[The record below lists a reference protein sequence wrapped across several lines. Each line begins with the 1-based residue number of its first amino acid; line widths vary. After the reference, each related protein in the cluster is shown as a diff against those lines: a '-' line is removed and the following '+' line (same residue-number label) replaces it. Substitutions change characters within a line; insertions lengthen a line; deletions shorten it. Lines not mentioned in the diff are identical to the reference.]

1 MKKKAFFPILLAVWP
16 YISVILLYLLAEVSD
31 KLYWLIFAAIVI
43 STVVI
48 YTLNIINA
56 CTHKNERA
64 DEQLAFWDMLVKLI
78 HIPFYLGV
86 FFIGVVF
93 LLAMVVPMF
102 VMVSPL
108 IVIMLAVIDF
118 FLMLTSSAYGINAV
132 ARARQKGSISTGF
145 LVLNIIMH
153 LLFVTDVISA
163 VIVFV
168 KLKMNKR

>member
-16 YISVILLYLLAEVSD
+16 YISLILLYLLAEVSD

-93 LLAMVVPMF
+93 LLAMVVPVF
-102 VMVSPL
+102 VMISPL
-108 IVIMLAVIDF
+108 IVMMLAVIDF
-118 FLMLTSSAYGINAV
+118 S
-132 ARARQKGSISTGF
+132 
-145 LVLNIIMH
+145 
-153 LLFVTDVISA
+153 
-163 VIVFV
+163 
-168 KLKMNKR
+168 